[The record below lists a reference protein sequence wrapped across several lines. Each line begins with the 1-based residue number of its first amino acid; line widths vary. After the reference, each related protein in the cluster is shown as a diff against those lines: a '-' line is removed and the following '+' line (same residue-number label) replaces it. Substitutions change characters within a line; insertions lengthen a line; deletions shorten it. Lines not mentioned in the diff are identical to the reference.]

1 MFKLEEKL
9 NPDAFIE
16 TFFEVNKKD
25 HQGAPHPWETL
36 FRSGKCSRE
45 QLQGWAKERYYF
57 TKQVPIKEYSILYN
71 CRANLIPSTGWMSAR
86 GWE

>member
-9 NPDAFIE
+9 DPDAFIE

-36 FRSGKCSRE
+36 FRQR
-45 QLQGWAKERYYF
+45 Q
-57 TKQVPIKEYSILYN
+57 
-71 CRANLIPSTGWMSAR
+71 M
-86 GWE
+86 